1 MSSEIILKM
10 DEIPNAR
17 EKKKDVVKIPK
28 KKGRKLTPLLLY
40 ISQSK
45 VKIKAWRV
53 EMNKPGISKEK
64 KHELRNK
71 ASALESRMNKKIQT
85 KNLNESVGC
94 RRLKFEKLTEIITN
108 TICEKCT
115 TGMCSHMQVAFK
127 EQKD

>member
-53 EMNKPGISKEK
+53 EMNKPGIFFNLLISLSLK
-64 KHELRNK
+64 KRSMNLGIK
-71 ASALESRMNKKIQT
+71 PLLLSLE
-85 KNLNESVGC
+85 
-94 RRLKFEKLTEIITN
+94 
-108 TICEKCT
+108 
-115 TGMCSHMQVAFK
+115 
-127 EQKD
+127 